1 MSEAEAK
8 KKPSAQ
14 MAYHQRKLDDG
25 QVRLSVYVP
34 TEEKETFWKTV
45 HQLRLRWRKMG
56 YDV

>member
-1 MSEAEAK
+1 MSEQDPA

-34 TEEKETFWKTV
+34 TDEKEQFWKTIN
-45 HQLRLRWRKMG
+45 QLRLRWRKMG
-56 YDV
+56 YAV